1 MKNQYARFPFLM
13 GSLAFLCFLAVL
25 LLISGAVQPPWG
37 RAMLLLL
44 PALILFGIGF
54 LARSGRLNAN
64 KSAAMTAAA
73 SVALLLLSAG
83 WVFLLSVWTA
93 TTTTTDTRYYARA
106 YRQISERGS
115 VTACFPGSIPEEAT
129 DVEFRYNP
137 QFLQGGEEFRLSYRT
152 TEARLLE
159 QMGKLQAAA
168 EWAGPSEEWY
178 RMHNQSPR
186 EPGLI
191 RYQLSGEG
199 FSNHGEEVC
208 VLVDPSGGRIE
219 FCCSKW

>member
-54 LARSGRLNAN
+54 LARSGRLNAD

-73 SVALLLLSAG
+73 SVVLLLLSAG

-106 YRQISERGS
+106 YDQIDDKACVKE
-115 VTACFPGSIPEEAT
+115 CFPAAVPEDAA
-129 DVEFRYNP
+129 DVRFSYCP

-152 TEARLLE
+152 TEEKLTEWSGRL
-159 QMGKLQAAA
+159 AAA
-168 EWAGPSEEWY
+168 ADWVGPDEEWF
-178 RMHNQSPR
+178 RLQNQL
-186 EPGLI
+186 PGDPGPV
-191 RYQLSGEG
+191 RYQLLGEG
-199 FSNHGEEVC
+199 FSNHGEEC
-208 VLVDPSGGRIE
+208 FARIDPEGSRIE
-219 FCCSKW
+219 FSYSRW

>member
-1 MKNQYARFPFLM
+1 MKNEHMRFPFIM
-13 GSLAFLCFLAVL
+13 GGIALACFLAVVL
-25 LLISGAVQPPWG
+25 LVQTAVQPLWG
-37 RAMLLLL
+37 RTLVLLL
-44 PALILFGIGF
+44 PALILFGIGV
-54 LARSGRLNAN
+54 SGRAGILDAG
-64 KSAAMTAAA
+64 KTTALTAVASA
-73 SVALLLLSAG
+73 VL
-83 WVFLLSVWTA
+83 FLLSVCYVLLLMIWTA
-93 TTTTTDTRYYARA
+93 TTTATDTRYYTRA

-208 VLVDPSGGRIE
+208 VLVDPSGSRIE

>member
-1 MKNQYARFPFLM
+1 M
-13 GSLAFLCFLAVL
+13 GSVAFLCFLAVL

-44 PALILFGIGF
+44 PALILFGIGV
-54 LARSGRLNAN
+54 LSRSGRLNAD
-64 KSAAMTAAA
+64 KSAALTAAA
-73 SVALLLLSAG
+73 SVVLLLLSAG

-106 YRQISERGS
+106 YDQIDDKACVKER
-115 VTACFPGSIPEEAT
+115 FPAAVPEDAA
-129 DVEFRYNP
+129 DVRFSYCP

-208 VLVDPSGGRIE
+208 VLVDPSGSRIE